1 METQMIDTILE
12 NQRRYFA
19 SGATLS
25 VGFRIKML
33 KKLYN
38 AVKKYEKEIGRH

>member
-12 NQRRYFA
+12 KQRSYFA

-25 VGFRIKML
+25 VRFRIEML
-33 KKLYN
+33 
-38 AVKKYEKEIGRH
+38 